1 MRTRSRFGQTIQA
14 RKKYNIASPAS
25 MLDRPM
31 KRICPSLI
39 FVARSNTPRHIG
51 GLRNGR
57 KPSTTSISANAPSS
71 SSMKPG
77 SAKDYFFAGAIFA
90 GAIGALCPMDE
101 PRIALKKSLPGSS
114 TITSDLLRKLDR

>member
-1 MRTRSRFGQTIQA
+1 
-14 RKKYNIASPAS
+14 

-51 GLRNGR
+51 GLRNGS

-77 SAKDYFFAGAIFA
+77 SAKSYFFVFA

-101 PRIALKKSLPGSS
+101 PRIALKKSLPGST
-114 TITSDLLRKLDR
+114 TITSDLLRKLAR